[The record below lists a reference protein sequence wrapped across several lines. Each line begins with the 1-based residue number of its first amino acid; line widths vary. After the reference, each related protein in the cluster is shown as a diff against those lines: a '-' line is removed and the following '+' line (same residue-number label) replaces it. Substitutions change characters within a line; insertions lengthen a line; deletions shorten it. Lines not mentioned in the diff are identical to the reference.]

1 MYETSFSD
9 ITEIPFCFIR
19 GVKTNCKSLEYADMM
34 RGEET
39 EISAIFCGEGIYV
52 LSGSHSK
59 IVKADVNGSIV
70 DFKTM
75 LTGEMISA
83 LRENTI
89 LKSTVELEG
98 QGINE
103 KSLVEGFEYA
113 RAHGINDA
121 LFKVRVLKNIFGK
134 SSNEVYNFF
143 LGAVLCGE
151 IVYVLN
157 EAPKKVVVSGQ
168 VQIKEAVVTLLKSI
182 SDIEV
187 VAIPDEVS
195 AFATAK
201 GMVKI
206 FEYSKIN

>member
-1 MYETSFSD
+1 M
-9 ITEIPFCFIR
+9 
-19 GVKTNCKSLEYADMM
+19 
-34 RGEET
+34 
-39 EISAIFCGEGIYV
+39 
-52 LSGSHSK
+52 
-59 IVKADVNGSIV
+59 
-70 DFKTM
+70 
-75 LTGEMISA
+75 
-83 LRENTI
+83 
-89 LKSTVELEG
+89 
-98 QGINE
+98 
-103 KSLVEGFEYA
+103 
-113 RAHGINDA
+113 
-121 LFKVRVLKNIFGK
+121 LKNIFGK

-182 SDIEV
+182 SNIEV